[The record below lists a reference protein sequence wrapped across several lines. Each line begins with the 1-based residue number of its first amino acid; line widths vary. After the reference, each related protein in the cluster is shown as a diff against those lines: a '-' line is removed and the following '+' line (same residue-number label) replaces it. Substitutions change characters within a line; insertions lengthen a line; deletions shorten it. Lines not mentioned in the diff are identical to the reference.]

1 MFGKIGMQ
9 ELVVIAFIALLIFGP
24 KNLPEIGKTIG
35 RTIRNVK
42 KEVTDG
48 MDGKPEKE
56 ENVEDI
62 K

>member
-9 ELVVIAFIALLIFGP
+9 ELVVIAFIALVFFGP

>member
-48 MDGKPEKE
+48 MDGEPEKE